1 MTRAEVRIALYRTRS
16 VDTFRREN
24 LNEPRME
31 VDEYAHEA
39 EERIEESFREHF
51 IYALQ
56 VAVVIYVSTILVFG
70 TECFRVF
77 IRYCPMI

>member
-1 MTRAEVRIALYRTRS
+1 
-16 VDTFRREN
+16 
-24 LNEPRME
+24 ME

-77 IRYCPMI
+77 IRYCPMIWNVDIFTSVKGECQNLK